1 MSKDRYKESLGALP
15 LGKPVEYPDIYSPD
29 LLEAVPRSINRIPL
43 GINDDIPF
51 QGEDL
56 WNAYEFSWLN
66 KKGKPH
72 VALLECRVPVDSPNI
87 IESKSFKLY
96 LNSFNE
102 DKFDSESEVKQLL
115 EKDLSNTA
123 GAWVSVNI
131 LPIDTEK
138 LGIVQLEGECID
150 HLDIEVSHYQPD
162 AALLNVNP
170 ENIVDKK
177 LVSHLLKSNCLITN
191 QPDWGSV
198 LIHYQGPEIHSASL
212 LEYIISFRK
221 HNEFHEQCVERIYC
235 DIMQKCKPEKLTVL
249 ARYTRRGGLDINPIR
264 SNFETSADNIRLI
277 RQ

>member
-123 GAWVSVNI
+123 GARVSVNI

-162 AALLNVNP
+162 AALLNVNC
-170 ENIVDKK
+170 ENIVEKK